1 MPLVAH
7 QFAVVVM
14 FNNKIKLKLDLYVLK
29 NNTKIFAILSLAVR
43 QSILKYLA
51 KNISR
56 HIHQKKKPKR
66 KSYSVYLSEAC
77 LQN

>member
-29 NNTKIFAILSLAVR
+29 NNIKIFAILSLAVR

-51 KNISR
+51 K
-56 HIHQKKKPKR
+56 HIKIHTPKN
-66 KSYSVYLSEAC
+66 KNPKEKTTVFI
-77 LQN
+77 